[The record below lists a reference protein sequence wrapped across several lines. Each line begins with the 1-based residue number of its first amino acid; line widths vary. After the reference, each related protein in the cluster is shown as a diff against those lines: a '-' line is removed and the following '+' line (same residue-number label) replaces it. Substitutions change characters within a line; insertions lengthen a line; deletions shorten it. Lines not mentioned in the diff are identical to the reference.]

1 MSAPVGLLR
10 NVPLFQDLT
19 EEELQT
25 LAPLLQENKW
35 NRGKLLFMEGDP
47 GDELFLVKSGV
58 VKIYRFDD
66 EKEIILALFGPGDFF
81 GEMAVI
87 QPALNRSA
95 TAETLESSLIYT
107 LKRSVFYEFMEKHP
121 RMAIKLLEVTVQRLR
136 NANDQ
141 IYNLTFLDVRARI
154 IRTILRLAEE
164 RGVKLGSG
172 LLVDIRMTHQQ
183 LANFAG
189 TARESASKVLQE
201 LTEEGVIVVEKKRI
215 FLPDHEKLK
224 AMAGLT

>member
-1 MSAPVGLLR
+1 MSALIGLLR

-19 EEELQT
+19 EEELRT
-25 LAPLLQENKW
+25 ISPLFQENKW

-47 GDELFLVKSGV
+47 GDELFVVKSGV

-95 TAETLESSLIYT
+95 TAETLESCSIYT
-107 LKRSVFYEFMEKHP
+107 MKRSVFYEFMEKHP
-121 RMAIKLLEVTVQRLR
+121 RICIKLLEVTVQRLR

-141 IYNLTFLDVRARI
+141 IYNLTFLDVRSRI

-164 RGVKLGSG
+164 RGVKLGDG

-183 LANFAG
+183 LASFAG
-189 TARESASKVLQE
+189 TARESATKVLQE
-201 LTEEGVIVVEKKRI
+201 LSEEGMIIVEKKRI

-224 AMAGLT
+224 ELAGL

>member
-1 MSAPVGLLR
+1 MSALIGLLR

-19 EEELQT
+19 EDELRT
-25 LAPLLQENKW
+25 IAPLFQENKW
-35 NRGKLLFMEGDP
+35 NRGKLLFMEGDT
-47 GDELFLVKSGV
+47 GDELFVVKSGV

-95 TAETLESSLIYT
+95 TAETLESCSIYT
-107 LKRSVFYEFMEKHP
+107 MKRSVFYEFMEKHP
-121 RMAIKLLEVTVQRLR
+121 RMCIKLLEVTVQRLR

-141 IYNLTFLDVRARI
+141 IYNLTFLDVRSRI

-164 RGVKLGSG
+164 RGVKLGDG

-183 LANFAG
+183 LASFAG
-189 TARESASKVLQE
+189 TARESATKVLQE
-201 LTEEGVIVVEKKRI
+201 LSEEGMIVVEKKRI

-224 AMAGLT
+224 ELAGL

>member
-1 MSAPVGLLR
+1 MSALIGLLR
-10 NVPLFQDLT
+10 NVPLFQDLS
-19 EEELQT
+19 EDELRT
-25 LAPLLQENKW
+25 IAPLFQENKW
-35 NRGKLLFMEGDP
+35 NRGKLLFMEGDS
-47 GDELFLVKSGV
+47 GDELFVVKSGV

-95 TAETLESSLIYT
+95 TAETLESCSIYT
-107 LKRSVFYEFMEKHP
+107 MKRSVFYEFMEKHP
-121 RMAIKLLEVTVQRLR
+121 RMCIKLLEVTVQRLR

-141 IYNLTFLDVRARI
+141 IYNLTFLDVRSRI

-164 RGVKLGSG
+164 RGVKLGDG

-183 LANFAG
+183 LASFAG
-189 TARESASKVLQE
+189 TARESATKVLQE
-201 LTEEGVIVVEKKRI
+201 LSEEGIIVVEKKRI
-215 FLPDHEKLK
+215 FLPDHKKLK
-224 AMAGLT
+224 ELAGL

>member
-1 MSAPVGLLR
+1 MSALVGLLR

-19 EEELQT
+19 EDDLRT
-25 LAPLLQENKW
+25 IAPLFQENKW

-47 GDELFLVKSGV
+47 GDELFLVKTGV

-95 TAETLESSLIYT
+95 TAETLESCLIYT
-107 LKRSVFYEFMEKHP
+107 MKRAAFYEFMEKHP
-121 RMAIKLLEVTVQRLR
+121 RICIKLLEVTVQRLR

-141 IYNLTFLDVRARI
+141 IYNLTFLDVRSRI

-164 RGVKLGSG
+164 RGVKLGDG

-189 TARESASKVLQE
+189 TARESATKVLQE
-201 LTEEGVIVVEKKRI
+201 LSEEGIIVVEKKRI
-215 FLPDHEKLK
+215 FLPDHGKLK
-224 AMAGLT
+224 ELAGL